1 MGAGHC
7 IADTAKQARGQVRQA
22 IEADVDPVQMTH
34 LHISVTLTA
43 PRGAAQKPC
52 HQGWKWGKI
61 DASHWKRIHLPVQCG
76 GEPGSWAAQVRV
88 QAPLWHAQSDLPAG
102 QALQAQDFQQRTGV
116 VYQTADLL
124 SRDDW
129 EHLHLQRNVPK
140 GHVLRLR
147 DLERPIYARKGDVV
161 EIQATQDGITVST
174 QGLATQTARR
184 GDTVRVRNVHSKH
197 WVNGTMTGPKVMQAS
212 PERAG
217 GVKVE
222 LESPD

>member
-1 MGAGHC
+1 M
-7 IADTAKQARGQVRQA
+7 ADTAEQASTHIRRA
-22 IEADVDPVQMTH
+22 IEAEVNPTQLTH
-34 LHISVTLTA
+34 LRIHVQLTA

-61 DASHWKRIHLPVQCG
+61 DASYWKRIHLPVQCG
-76 GEPGSWAAQVRV
+76 NEPGSWAAQVQV

-102 QALQAQDFQQRTGV
+102 QALQPHDFQLKTGP
-116 VYQTADLL
+116 VYQAADLL

-129 EHLHLQRNVPK
+129 QHLHLQRNVPK

-147 DLERPIYARKGDVV
+147 DLERPIYARKGDVI

-184 GDTVRVRNVHSKH
+184 GDAVRVRNMHSKQ